1 MQQNQPPTSP
11 LPRDNSTTF
20 YFIAASVLFSLFFI
34 LSLSSTTTT
43 TTSTSSSTS
52 PDPRLF
58 PNTRYVLNNPNSPP
72 LPSVS
77 SIAYFITGSSGDY
90 SRIFRLL
97 LSIYHPKN
105 LYLLHLDRFAPQ
117 SDRDRL
123 ALRVSS
129 LPVFKAARNV
139 HVVGHADF
147 AYPKGSSPIA
157 SLLRGASILL
167 RLKSDWDW
175 FINLSA
181 KDYPLVTQD
190 DLLHI
195 MSYLPKDLNFVNHTG
210 YIGWK
215 ESRRMK
221 PIIVDP
227 GLYLAE
233 KTGMFYATQKRDF
246 PNAYQLFSGSPTS
259 ILNRKFVEFCVMG
272 SDNLPRTLLMYLA
285 NTPSSLLSYIPTI
298 VCNSPDFKESA
309 VNHNLQYASYYT
321 PPDENPRQLN
331 GSDLEDMLRSGSA
344 FATQFRHN
352 DPTLNH
358 IDREILGRR
367 RGTVVPGG
375 WCVGDVNNTCAAWGD
390 AEILRPGPGAK
401 RLERRIIEL
410 LSNGTFRSQQ
420 CLIE

>member
-1 MQQNQPPTSP
+1 MLQNQQPPSP
-11 LPRDNSTTF
+11 PPRDNSTTF
-20 YFIAASVLFSLFFI
+20 YFIAASFIFSLLFFI
-34 LSLSSTTTT
+34 STTTT
-43 TTSTSSSTS
+43 TTTTAATS

-58 PNTRYVLNNPNSPP
+58 PNPQYVLNNPNSPP
-72 LPSVS
+72 LPSVP

-123 ALRVSS
+123 SLRVHG
-129 LPVFKAARNV
+129 LPVVKAARNV
-139 HVVGHADF
+139 HVIGNADF
-147 AYPKGSSPIA
+147 AYPRGSSPIA

-167 RLKSDWDW
+167 RLNSNWDW

-181 KDYPLVTQD
+181 HDYPLVTQD

-195 MSYLPKDLNFVNHTG
+195 LSYTPKDLNFVNHTS

-215 ESRRMK
+215 EARRMK

-233 KTGMFYATQKRDF
+233 KTGMFYATQKREF
-246 PNAYQLFSGSPTS
+246 PSAYQLFSGSPTS
-259 ILNRKFVEFCVMG
+259 VLNRKFVEFCVLG

-285 NTPSSLLSYIPTI
+285 NSPSSLLSYVPTV
-298 VCNSPDFKESA
+298 VCNSPEFKESA
-309 VNHNLQYASYYT
+309 VNHNLQYASSN
-321 PPDENPRQLN
+321 DSPRHLN
-331 GSDLEDMLRSGSA
+331 GSDLKDMLQSGSA
-344 FATQFRHN
+344 FATQFRPN
-352 DPTLNH
+352 DPILDR

-367 RGTVVPGG
+367 RGSVVPGG
-375 WCVGDVNNTCAAWGD
+375 WCVGERNNTCGEWGD
-390 AEILRPGPGAK
+390 ADILRPGPGAK
-401 RLERRIIEL
+401 RFERRVTEL
-410 LSNGTFRSQQ
+410 LKNGTFRTQQ